1 MTGAYEGEGVLKSQ
15 DKFLDSLMLRGR
27 INVRFH
33 INSIFTVVREN
44 VSEVSN
50 CCVLVF
56 ESCYL
61 CVEIY

>member
-1 MTGAYEGEGVLKSQ
+1 MDIEVVETQGVDTLFNVAMK
-15 DKFLDSLMLRGR
+15 
-27 INVRFH
+27 NVRFH

-50 CCVLVF
+50 CCVLF